1 MEIESLIK
9 SISEFGVLVV
19 IAAVYLIQNLRDSS
33 SIKEDFSELKSMVG
47 KLTNDSLE
55 ASHNML
61 RTYELHEHIGMFTK
75 AMKCDLVTEAL
86 IVISNNNIHADEDAV
101 KRNFKLRAKVIFD
114 KNTDFLEGKT
124 CVGRSLVDIANTLDL
139 DELSDVCITFIFT
152 EQKDRKVIN
161 LVRQLDTLLGAFKAQ
176 L

>member
-9 SISEFGVLVV
+9 SISEFGILIV
-19 IAAVYLIQNLRDSS
+19 IAAVYLLQNFRDSS
-33 SIKEDFSELKSMVG
+33 SLKKDFAELKALIG

-55 ASHNML
+55 VNHNTL
-61 RTYELHEHIGMFTK
+61 HPYELQEFMGMFTK

-101 KRNFKLRAKVIFD
+101 KRNFKLKTKVILD

-124 CVGRSLVDIANTLDL
+124 CDGHSLSDIAKTLNL
-139 DELSDVCITFIFT
+139 DELSDVCITYIFT

-161 LVRQLDTLLGAFKAQ
+161 LLRQLDTLLGAFRAQ

>member
-1 MEIESLIK
+1 MEVESLIK
-9 SISEFGVLVV
+9 SISEFGILVV
-19 IAAVYLIQNLRDSS
+19 IAAVYLIQNFRDNSS
-33 SIKEDFSELKSMVG
+33 LKEDIAELKSLIS

-55 ASHNML
+55 ANHNTL
-61 RTYELHEHIGMFTK
+61 HSYELQEYIGMFTK

-86 IVISNNNIHADEDAV
+86 IVIYNNNIHADEEAV
-101 KRNFKLRAKVIFD
+101 KRNFKLKTKVILD

-124 CVGRSLVDIANTLDL
+124 CNGHSLLDIANTLNL
-139 DELSDVCITFIFT
+139 DELSDVCITYIFT
-152 EQKDRKVIN
+152 EQKDRNVIN

>member
-1 MEIESLIK
+1 MEVESLIK
-9 SISEFGVLVV
+9 SISEFGILIV
-19 IAAVYLIQNLRDSS
+19 IAAVYLIQNFRDNSS
-33 SIKEDFSELKSMVG
+33 LKKDIAELKALIS

-55 ASHNML
+55 ANHNTL
-61 RTYELHEHIGMFTK
+61 HAYELQEYMGMFTK

-86 IVISNNNIHADEDAV
+86 IVISNNNIHADEEAV
-101 KRNFKLRAKVIFD
+101 KRNFKLKTKVILD

-124 CVGRSLVDIANTLDL
+124 CDGHSLLDIAKTLNL
-139 DELSDVCITFIFT
+139 DELSDVCITYIFT

>member
-1 MEIESLIK
+1 MELESLIK

-61 RTYELHEHIGMFTK
+61 RNYELHEHIGMFTK

-101 KRNFKLRAKVIFD
+101 KRNFKLRTKVIFD

-124 CVGRSLVDIANTLDL
+124 CEGRSLVDIANTLDL
-139 DELSDVCITFIFT
+139 EELSDVCITYIFT

>member
-1 MEIESLIK
+1 MELESLIK
-9 SISEFGVLVV
+9 SISEFGVLIV

-61 RTYELHEHIGMFTK
+61 RTYELHEYIGMFTK

-101 KRNFKLRAKVIFD
+101 KRNFNLKAKVIFD

-124 CVGRSLVDIANTLDL
+124 CAGRSLVDIANTLNL
-139 DELSDVCITFIFT
+139 AELSDVCITYIFT

-161 LVRQLDTLLGAFKAQ
+161 LVRQLDILLGAFKAQ

>member
-1 MEIESLIK
+1 MELESLIK
-9 SISEFGVLVV
+9 SISEFGVLIV

-33 SIKEDFSELKSMVG
+33 SIKKDFSELKSMIG

-61 RTYELHEHIGMFTK
+61 RTYELHEYIGMFTK

-101 KRNFKLRAKVIFD
+101 KRNFNLKAKVIFD

-124 CVGRSLVDIANTLDL
+124 CAGRSLVDIANILNL
-139 DELSDVCITFIFT
+139 DELSDVCITYIFT

-161 LVRQLDTLLGAFKAQ
+161 LVRQLDILLGAFKAQ

>member
-1 MEIESLIK
+1 MELESLVK
-9 SISEFGVLVV
+9 SISEFGVLIV
-19 IAAVYLIQNLRDSS
+19 IAAVYLLQNFRDSS
-33 SIKEDFSELKSMVG
+33 DIKKDFAELKALIG

-55 ASHNML
+55 VNHNTL
-61 RTYELHEHIGMFTK
+61 HPYELQEYMAMFTK

-101 KRNFKLRAKVIFD
+101 KRNFKLRTKVIFD
-114 KNTDFLEGKT
+114 KSTDFLEGKT
-124 CVGRSLVDIANTLDL
+124 CSGRSLVDIAKTLNL
-139 DELSDVCITFIFT
+139 DELSDVCIMYIFT

>member
-1 MEIESLIK
+1 MELESLIK

-33 SIKEDFSELKSMVG
+33 SIKKDFSELKSMID

-61 RTYELHEHIGMFTK
+61 RTYELHEYIGMFTK
-75 AMKCDLVTEAL
+75 AVKCDLVTEAL

-101 KRNFKLRAKVIFD
+101 KRNFKLKSKIIFD

-124 CVGRSLVDIANTLDL
+124 CAGRSLVDIAKTLDL
-139 DELSDVCITFIFT
+139 DELSDVCIEYIFT
-152 EQKDRKVIN
+152 EQKNRKVIN

>member
-9 SISEFGVLVV
+9 SISEFGILVV
-19 IAAVYLIQNLRDSS
+19 IAAVYLIQNFRDNSS
-33 SIKEDFSELKSMVG
+33 LKKDIEELKSLIS
-47 KLTNDSLE
+47 KFTNYSLE
-55 ASHNML
+55 ASHNTL
-61 RTYELHEHIGMFTK
+61 RAYELHEYMEMFTK

-101 KRNFKLRAKVIFD
+101 KRNFKLKTKVILD

-124 CVGRSLVDIANTLDL
+124 CDGHSLSVIANTLNL
-139 DELSDVCITFIFT
+139 DELSDVCITYIFT

-161 LVRQLDTLLGAFKAQ
+161 LLRQLDTLLGAFRAQ

>member
-1 MEIESLIK
+1 MEFESLIK
-9 SISEFGVLVV
+9 SISEFGVLIV
-19 IAAVYLIQNLRDSS
+19 IAAVYLLQNFRDSS
-33 SIKEDFSELKSMVG
+33 SIKKDFAELKALIG

-55 ASHNML
+55 VNHNTL
-61 RTYELHEHIGMFTK
+61 HPYELQEYMGMFTK

-86 IVISNNNIHADEDAV
+86 IVISNNNIHADEEAV
-101 KRNFKLRAKVIFD
+101 KRNFKLKTKVILD

-124 CVGRSLVDIANTLDL
+124 CDGHSLIDIAKTLNL
-139 DELSDVCITFIFT
+139 DELSDVCIAYIFT
-152 EQKDRKVIN
+152 EQRDRKVIN

>member
-9 SISEFGVLVV
+9 SISEFGILIV
-19 IAAVYLIQNLRDSS
+19 IAAVYLLQNFRDSS
-33 SIKEDFSELKSMVG
+33 SLKKDIADLKSLIG
-47 KLTNDSLE
+47 KLTTDSLE
-55 ASHNML
+55 ANHNTL
-61 RTYELHEHIGMFTK
+61 RAYELQEYIGMFTK

-101 KRNFKLRAKVIFD
+101 KKNFKLKTKVILD

-124 CVGRSLVDIANTLDL
+124 CDGHSLLDIAKTLNL
-139 DELSDVCITFIFT
+139 DELSDVCIAYIFT

-176 L
+176 I

>member
-1 MEIESLIK
+1 MELESLIK

-61 RTYELHEHIGMFTK
+61 RNYELHEHIGMFTK

-101 KRNFKLRAKVIFD
+101 KRNFKLRTKVIFD

-124 CVGRSLVDIANTLDL
+124 CSGRSLVDIAKTLNL
-139 DELSDVCITFIFT
+139 DELSDVCIMYIFT